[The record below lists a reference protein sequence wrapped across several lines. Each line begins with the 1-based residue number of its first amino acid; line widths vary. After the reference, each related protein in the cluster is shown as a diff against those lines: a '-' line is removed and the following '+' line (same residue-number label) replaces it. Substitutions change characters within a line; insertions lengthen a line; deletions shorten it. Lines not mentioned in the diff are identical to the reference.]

1 MSYGDVQTLRSVFPA
16 PLRDARLPLQR
27 SQLLR
32 LLARHGLKFWSLRPR
47 LPTAKCS
54 HFPPPW
60 PGTCRTQHR
69 RSCVHRSTP
78 QLSLFICRAGSPWR
92 EGAPARLVDRHRGHH
107 TRTEPAAPTTVDFHA
122 SARSARSARSDDR
135 PDRTIG
141 RSPSDARPIAVGRGQ
156 WDLAN
161 AVNLADPADDLPQ
174 APPPPSDRLELRP
187 ATRECTPSP
196 RGGRGLVRARRV
208 GGRRGAVRRERAAV
222 KRVAA
227 AAAQARASC

>member
-1 MSYGDVQTLRSVFPA
+1 MLRSACSGPRGGEVRPLRRRKSGSETPKLQSMSYGDAQTLRSVFPA

-47 LPTAKCS
+47 LPTAKWS
-54 HFPPPW
+54 QFLSPW
-60 PGTCRTQHR
+60 PGTCRTQHQI
-69 RSCVHRSTP
+69 SFDHRSPP
-78 QLSLFICRAGSPWR
+78 QLSLFVARARHGGR
-92 EGAPARLVDRHRGHH
+92 GCLAAGLATAARHHH

-161 AVNLADPADDLPQ
+161 AVNLANPVNDPPQ
-174 APPPPSDRLELRP
+174 RPICDRFVALHLSTKMGPSRP
-187 ATRECTPSP
+187 
-196 RGGRGLVRARRV
+196 G
-208 GGRRGAVRRERAAV
+208 
-222 KRVAA
+222 
-227 AAAQARASC
+227 

>member
-1 MSYGDVQTLRSVFPA
+1 MVERYSMLRSACSGPRGEELR
-16 PLRDARLPLQR
+16 PLRRRKSGSETPELQSMSCEESQKLRSLEGQPRVAERGGEHR
-27 SQLLR
+27 SQRLR
-32 LLARHGLKFWSLRPR
+32 VPVRHGLKFWSLRTR
-47 LPTAKCS
+47 LPTAKWS

-107 TRTEPAAPTTVDFHA
+107 TRTEPAAPTTVDFYA

-141 RSPSDARPIAVGRGQ
+141 RNPSDARPIAIGRGQ

-161 AVNLADPADDLPQ
+161 AVNLANPVNDPPQ
-174 APPPPSDRLELRP
+174 RRL
-187 ATRECTPSP
+187 
-196 RGGRGLVRARRV
+196 GRHFT
-208 GGRRGAVRRERAAV
+208 
-222 KRVAA
+222 
-227 AAAQARASC
+227 S

>member
-1 MSYGDVQTLRSVFPA
+1 MRPLRRRNSGPETPKLQSMSYGGAQTLRSVFLA

-47 LPTAKCS
+47 LPTAKWS
-54 HFPPPW
+54 QFLSPW

-69 RSCVHRSTP
+69 ISFDHRSTP
-78 QLSLFICRAGSPWR
+78 QLSLFTCRAGSPWR
-92 EGAPARLVDRHRGHH
+92 GGGASSIATAARRHH
-107 TRTEPAAPTTVDFHA
+107 TRTERAAPTTVDFYA
-122 SARSARSARSDDR
+122 SARSAGSARSDDR

-161 AVNLADPADDLPQ
+161 AVNLANPVNDPPQ
-174 APPPPSDRLELRP
+174 
-187 ATRECTPSP
+187 
-196 RGGRGLVRARRV
+196 G
-208 GGRRGAVRRERAAV
+208 
-222 KRVAA
+222 
-227 AAAQARASC
+227 